1 MAAAAPPTP
10 RPRRRRWPVVL
21 GVLVLLG
28 LLLAWWIDRQLEPN
42 RLAATVL
49 DRAGNSLQLR
59 FTFKGTPEYALKP
72 EPRLLLP
79 GLSVAGMD
87 GKPFLTARRAEISLP
102 WATITGGE
110 LVITRLQLEQPV
122 VRIAVLQRWLASRPP
137 TPFRLPTLTRGLQ
150 MHGAT
155 LIGEDFVVDRL
166 TLELP
171 HLRAGEP
178 ADLAARGRYTQGST
192 RLDAT
197 MQLHLDTPGL
207 VSAYRLGVA
216 GVLQRQPKPL
226 AFKLDSRGKFASTDA
241 LLSLDADT
249 LALSGDSPLPR
260 IAGKA
265 MLRSSKQLQ
274 FGFDGVLRDWP
285 AVWPALPE
293 PLRSQ
298 TSNLPVHLAYTGGK
312 DLADPLSL
320 RVDKAPTMLDASLRV
335 PELRQWLSATDASP
349 LPPIAGTLRTPVL
362 VFDGVTLEGVYARFS
377 AQ

>member
-1 MAAAAPPTP
+1 MPEAALPSP

-21 GVLVLLG
+21 GVLALAG
-28 LLLAWWIDRQLEPN
+28 LVLAWWVDRQLEPT

-49 DRAGNSLQLR
+49 ERAGQSLQLR
-59 FTFKGTPEYALKP
+59 FAFNGTPEYALKP

-79 GLSVAGMD
+79 GLSVAGPD
-87 GKPFLTARRAEISLP
+87 GAPFLSAKRAEISLP

-110 LVITRLQLEQPV
+110 PVITRLQLEQPV
-122 VRIAVLQRWLASRPP
+122 VRIAVLQRWLASRPA

-150 MHGAT
+150 MHDAT
-155 LIGEDFVVDRL
+155 LIGNGFIVDRL
-166 TLELP
+166 MLELP

-178 ADLAARGRYTQGST
+178 ADLAAKARYTQGST
-192 RLDAT
+192 RLDAN

-207 VSAYRLGVA
+207 VSAYTLGLA

-226 AFKLDSRGKFASTDA
+226 AFKVDSRGRFASTDA
-241 LLSLDADT
+241 LLSVDADT
-249 LALSGDSPLPR
+249 FAMSGDSPLPR

-265 MLRSSKQLQ
+265 TLRSATDMRVS
-274 FGFDGVLRDWP
+274 FDGVLRDWP

-298 TSNLPVHLAYTGGK
+298 ASDLPVHLAYAGRK
-312 DLADPLSL
+312 DFTDPLTL
-320 RVDKAPTMLDASLRV
+320 RVDKAPTTLDATLRL
-335 PELRQWLSATDASP
+335 PELRAWLSATDASP

-362 VFDGVTLEGVYARFS
+362 VFDGMKLEGVEARVR

>member
-1 MAAAAPPTP
+1 
-10 RPRRRRWPVVL
+10 
-21 GVLVLLG
+21 
-28 LLLAWWIDRQLEPN
+28 
-42 RLAATVL
+42 
-49 DRAGNSLQLR
+49 
-59 FTFKGTPEYALKP
+59 
-72 EPRLLLP
+72 
-79 GLSVAGMD
+79 
-87 GKPFLTARRAEISLP
+87 
-102 WATITGGE
+102 
-110 LVITRLQLEQPV
+110 V

-226 AFKLDSRGKFASTDA
+226 SFKLDSRGRFASTDA

-249 LALSGDSPLPR
+249 LALSGDSPLPG

-320 RVDKAPTMLDASLRV
+320 RVDKAPTTLDASLRV

-362 VFDGVTLEGVYARFS
+362 VFDGVTLEGVEARVR